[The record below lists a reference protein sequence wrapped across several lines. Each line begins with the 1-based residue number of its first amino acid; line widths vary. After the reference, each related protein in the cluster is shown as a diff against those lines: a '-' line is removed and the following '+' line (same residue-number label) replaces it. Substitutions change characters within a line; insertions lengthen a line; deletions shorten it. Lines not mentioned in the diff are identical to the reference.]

1 MENLA
6 VIILVGL
13 VAGFFASRVVR
24 GKGAG
29 LLFDVILGILG
40 AIVGGWLAGLV
51 GFSIGYGIF
60 GQMVIAFLGA
70 VLLLIVWRA
79 LFGKH
84 R

>member
-6 VIILVGL
+6 ILILVGL
-13 VAGFFASRVVR
+13 VAGFLASRVVR

-29 LLFDVILGILG
+29 LLFDLILGILG
-40 AIVGGWLAGLV
+40 AIFGGWLAGLV

-60 GQMVIAFLGA
+60 GQIVIAFIGA
-70 VLLLIVWRA
+70 VLLLIIWRA